1 MLESKIQRTE
11 IFFWALVAL
20 VCASVLWFAL
30 HIYNLKPRNGQHYTL
45 VFDNAV
51 GLKPDSPVSVAGVDI
66 GSIDEVKLVNNLA
79 HVDIVLNPEAK
90 IYPGAKA
97 EIRARSLLGE
107 KYVALHPGPSS
118 PKTLDNG
125 AIIANNPSPI
135 DVDQVVLEVGSLMAK
150 VNKWSKDF
158 RPSQLL
164 ALKSQVEGLLG
175 KMDKM
180 TDKGLALLDNPTLA
194 EDIQTARES
203 FVTGREVLNKIN
215 KLLDKADAI
224 DEAAIRD
231 MLQIDGI
238 KVRLWAS
245 PKAKKVWKRSR

>member
-30 HIYNLKPRNGQHYTL
+30 HIYNLKPRDGQHYTL

-51 GLKPDSPVSVAGVDI
+51 GLKPDSPVSVAGVDV
-66 GSIDEVKLVNNLA
+66 GLIDEVKLINNLA
-79 HVDIVLNPEAK
+79 HVEVVLEAGAK

-107 KYVALHPGPSS
+107 KYVALHPGPIST
-118 PKTLDNG
+118 KTLDSG
-125 AIIANNPSPI
+125 AVIANNPSPI
-135 DVDQVVLEVGSLMAK
+135 DVDQVVLEAGSLMAK
-150 VNKWSKDF
+150 VNIWSRDF
-158 RPSQLL
+158 HPSQILTLKTQVEQLL
-164 ALKSQVEGLLG
+164 A
-175 KMDKM
+175 KMNQAA
-180 TDKGLALLDNPTLA
+180 DKGLALLDDPKLA
-194 EDIQTARES
+194 EDVQSARES
-203 FVTGREVLNKIN
+203 FAVGHEVLL
-215 KLLDKADAI
+215 KLNNLLEKADAI
-224 DEAAIRD
+224 DEATIRD

-245 PKAKKVWKRSR
+245 PKAKKVWKENR